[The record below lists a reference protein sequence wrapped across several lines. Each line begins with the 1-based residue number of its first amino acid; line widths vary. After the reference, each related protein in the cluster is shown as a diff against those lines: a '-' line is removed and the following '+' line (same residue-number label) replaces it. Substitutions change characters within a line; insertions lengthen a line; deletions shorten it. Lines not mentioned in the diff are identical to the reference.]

1 MIYLDNAS
9 TSFPKPPEV
18 VEAVARCLLEVS
30 GSAGRGAHAGA
41 RRAAKIIDSCRDAV
55 AELLD
60 AERAESIVFTHNAT
74 DALNLAIRG
83 VVEPL
88 LRRGQAVH
96 VVASALDHN
105 SVLRPIEFVRSLGA
119 SVTIVDASENGIV
132 APSAVCHAIRGDTR
146 LVVLNHASNV
156 TGIVQR
162 AAEIAFACRARN
174 VPVLLDA
181 TQTLGHM
188 AVSVRELGVD
198 LLAFSGH
205 KGLLGPT
212 GTGGLYIRPGFED
225 RVEPLRTGGTGTE
238 SESRTQPRAMPE
250 RFESGTM
257 NVAGLAG
264 LDAGVRWVTR
274 ECVGGGFSRERHATA
289 EFIARLRDLGLDDS
303 RHGAERSVARG
314 LSLTGGLS
322 HEIPRV
328 GVFAFVHDS
337 VDVHQAAA
345 MLESSH
351 GVVTRAGLHC
361 APLAAGGR
369 STLRAS
375 FGPMVG
381 VDDAVIAAG
390 AIVEVFRMLADG

>member
-1 MIYLDNAS
+1 MIYVDNAS

-18 VEAVARCLLEVS
+18 SEAVARCLSEVA

-41 RRAAKIIDSCRDAV
+41 RRAAKIVDSCRDAV
-55 AELLD
+55 AELIE
-60 AERAESIVFTHNAT
+60 AERPESIIFTLNAT

-88 LRRGQAVH
+88 LRRGERVH
-96 VVASALDHN
+96 VIASALDHN

-119 SVTIVDASENGIV
+119 SVTIVEAERNGV
-132 APSAVCHAIRGDTR
+132 VVPSSVCHALRDDTR

-162 AAEIAFACRARN
+162 AAEIAAACRARH

-188 AVSVRELGVD
+188 TVSVRELGVE

-212 GTGGLYIRPGFED
+212 GTGGLYVRPGFED
-225 RVEPLRTGGTGTE
+225 CVGPLRLGGTGTE
-238 SESRTQPRAMPE
+238 SESPRQPSAMPE
-250 RFESGTM
+250 RFESGTL

-264 LDAGVRWVTR
+264 LDAGVRWVLR
-274 ECVGGGFSRERHATA
+274 ECVKDGFARERRAINRFVSALEKMGIDEAGRGATGSPA
-289 EFIARLRDLGLDDS
+289 E
-303 RHGAERSVARG
+303 G
-314 LSLTGGLS
+314 LSVVGGVS
-322 HEIPRV
+322 PSAGRV
-328 GVFAFVHDS
+328 GVFAFVHDTA
-337 VDVHQAAA
+337 DVHQAAA
-345 MLESSH
+345 MLESEH

-369 STLRAS
+369 ATLRVS

-381 VDDAVIAAG
+381 VDDAVLAAG
-390 AIVEVFRMLADG
+390 AIVEVFRVLAG

>member
-18 VEAVARCLLEVS
+18 VEAVARCLTNVS

-60 AERAESIVFTHNAT
+60 AERAESIIFTHNAT

-88 LRRGQAVH
+88 LRRGEAVH
-96 VVASALDHN
+96 VVASVLDHN

-119 SVTIVDASENGIV
+119 SVTIVDAGESGVV
-132 APSAVCHAIRGDTR
+132 APSSVCHAIRSDTR

-162 AAEIAFACRARN
+162 AAEIAEACRAKG
-174 VPVLLDA
+174 VPLLLDA

-188 AVSVRELGVD
+188 AVSVRQLGVD

-225 RVEPLRTGGTGTE
+225 HVEPLRTGGTGTE

-264 LDAGVRWVTR
+264 LDAGVRWVLR
-274 ECVGGGFSRERHATA
+274 EGAGGGFSRERSAKTA
-289 EFIARLRDLGLDDS
+289 FTDRLRELGLDDS
-303 RHGAERSVARG
+303 GRGAERSAARG
-314 LSLTGGLS
+314 LCVIGGLS
-322 HEIPRV
+322 PETPRV
-328 GVFAFVHDS
+328 GTFAFVHDL

-345 MLESSH
+345 MLESEH

-369 STLRAS
+369 ATLRAS

-381 VDDAVIAAG
+381 EAEAAKAAAVI
-390 AIVEVFRMLADG
+390 VDVFSVLS

>member
-18 VEAVARCLLEVS
+18 VEAVARCLS
-30 GSAGRGAHAGA
+30 DIAGSAGRGAHAGA

-55 AELLD
+55 AELIE
-60 AERAESIVFTHNAT
+60 AERPESIVFTHNAT

-88 LRRGQAVH
+88 LRRGEAAH

-119 SVTIVDASENGIV
+119 SVTIVDANRVGQVE
-132 APSAVCHAIRGDTR
+132 PSLVCDAIRDDTR

-156 TGIVQR
+156 TGIVQS
-162 AAEIAFACRARN
+162 AAEIAFACRARG
-174 VPVLLDA
+174 VPLLLDA

-188 AVSVRELGVD
+188 MVSVRQLDVD
-198 LLAFSGH
+198 MLAFSGH

-212 GTGGLYIRPGFED
+212 GTGGLYVCQGFED
-225 RVEPLRTGGTGTE
+225 RVEPLRLGGTGTE
-238 SESRTQPRAMPE
+238 SESPRQPRSMPE

-264 LDAGVRWVTR
+264 LDAGVQWVLR
-274 ECVGGGFSRERHATA
+274 ECVRDEYSREGRSIDV
-289 EFIARLRDLGLDDS
+289 FMGVLNQLGMNAAGRGEDGS
-303 RHGAERSVARG
+303 PTHG
-314 LSLTGGLS
+314 LSVIGGAS
-322 HEIPRV
+322 PSAGRV
-328 GVFAFVHDS
+328 GVFAFVHDT

-345 MLESSH
+345 MLESEH

-369 STLRAS
+369 ATLRAS
-375 FGPMVG
+375 FGPMVE

-390 AIVEVFRMLADG
+390 AIVEVFRTLAR

>member
-18 VEAVARCLLEVS
+18 IEAVARCLADVS
-30 GSAGRGAHAGA
+30 GSAGRGAHAGS
-41 RRAAKIIDSCRDAV
+41 RRAARIIDSCRDAV

-88 LRRGQAVH
+88 LRRGEAVH

-105 SVLRPIEFVRSLGA
+105 SVLRPVELVRSLGA
-119 SVTIVDASENGIV
+119 SVTIVDAGESGIV

-162 AAEIAFACRARN
+162 AAEIADACRTKS
-174 VPVLLDA
+174 VPLLLDA

-188 AVSVRELGVD
+188 AVSVRRLGVD
-198 LLAFSGH
+198 MLAFSGH

-264 LDAGVRWVTR
+264 LDAGVRWMAR
-274 ECVGGGFSRERHATA
+274 ECAHDEYSRE
-289 EFIARLRDLGLDDS
+289 GLSIDVFMGVLKELCIDEAGRGQVDS
-303 RHGAERSVARG
+303 PTRG
-314 LSLTGGLS
+314 LSIVGRSAPGHAS
-322 HEIPRV
+322 I

-345 MLESSH
+345 TLESEH

-369 STLRAS
+369 ATLRAS

-390 AIVEVFRMLADG
+390 AIVEVFRTLADG

>member
-18 VEAVARCLLEVS
+18 VAAVARCLSDVA

-41 RRAAKIIDSCRDAV
+41 RRAAKCIDSCRDVV
-55 AELLD
+55 AELIEAD
-60 AERAESIVFTHNAT
+60 RPESVVFTHNAT
-74 DALNLAIRG
+74 DAVNLAIRG

-88 LRRGQAVH
+88 LRSGERVH

-105 SVLRPIEFVRSLGA
+105 SVLRPIEFVRSIGA
-119 SVTIVDASENGIV
+119 SVTIVDASRDGVV
-132 APSAVCHAIRGDTR
+132 APSAVCHALRDDTR

-162 AAEIAFACRARN
+162 AAEIASACRARN
-174 VPVLLDA
+174 VPLLLDA

-188 AVSVRELGVD
+188 GVSVRELGVD

-212 GTGGLYIRPGFED
+212 GTGGLYVRPGFED
-225 RVEPLRTGGTGTE
+225 RVEPLRLGGTGTE
-238 SESRTQPRAMPE
+238 SESPKQPRSMPE

-264 LDAGVRWVTR
+264 LDAGVRWVLR
-274 ECVGGGFSRERHATA
+274 ECVRDGFARERRAIS
-289 EFIARLRDLGLDDS
+289 EFVSTLKRIGLDDFG
-303 RHGAERSVARG
+303 RGATGSAASGMSVV
-314 LSLTGGLS
+314 GGVS
-322 HEIPRV
+322 PSAGRV
-328 GVFAFVHDS
+328 GVFAFVHDT

-345 MLESSH
+345 MLDSEH

-361 APLAAGGR
+361 APQAAGGR
-369 STLRAS
+369 ATLRAS

-381 VDDAVIAAG
+381 VDEAVIAAG
-390 AIVEVFRMLADG
+390 AIVEVFRTLAG

>member
-18 VEAVARCLLEVS
+18 VEAVARCLSDVS

-55 AELLD
+55 AELIEAD
-60 AERAESIVFTHNAT
+60 RPESIVFTHNAT
-74 DALNLAIRG
+74 DALNMAIRG
-83 VVEPL
+83 VAEPL
-88 LRRGQAVH
+88 LRRGERVH

-105 SVLRPIEFVRSLGA
+105 SVLRPLEFVRSIGA
-119 SVTIVDASENGIV
+119 SVTIVDAGPGGV
-132 APSAVCHAIRGDTR
+132 VPPSSICHALRDDTR

-162 AAEIAFACRARN
+162 AAEIAADCRARG

-181 TQTLGHM
+181 TQTLGHVG
-188 AVSVRELGVD
+188 VSVRELGVD

-212 GTGGLYIRPGFED
+212 GTGGLYVRPGFED
-225 RVEPLRTGGTGTE
+225 HVEPLRRGGTGTE
-238 SESRTQPRAMPE
+238 SESPLQPRSMPE

-264 LDAGVRWVTR
+264 LDAGVRWVLR
-274 ECVGGGFSRERHATA
+274 ECVRDEYSRERLPIGVFMGVLN
-289 EFIARLRDLGLDDS
+289 ELGMDPAGRGQDGS
-303 RHGAERSVARG
+303 PARG
-314 LSLTGGLS
+314 LSVVGGLAPS
-322 HEIPRV
+322 GARV

-345 MLESSH
+345 MLESER

-369 STLRAS
+369 ATLRAS

-390 AIVEVFRMLADG
+390 AIVEVFRSLAG

>member
-18 VEAVARCLLEVS
+18 IEAVARCLAEVS

-83 VVEPL
+83 VIEPL
-88 LRRGQAVH
+88 LRRGESVH
-96 VVASALDHN
+96 VVASAFDHN
-105 SVLRPIEFVRSLGA
+105 SVLRPIECVRSLGA
-119 SVTIVDASENGIV
+119 SVTIVDAGEGGIV

-156 TGIVQR
+156 TGMVQR
-162 AAEIAFACRARN
+162 AAEIADACKSRG
-174 VPVLLDA
+174 VPLLLDA

-188 AVSVRELGVD
+188 AVSVRQLGVD

-212 GTGGLYIRPGFED
+212 GTGGLYFRPGFED

-250 RFESGTM
+250 RFESGTI

-264 LDAGVRWVTR
+264 LDAGVRWVLR
-274 ECVGGGFSRERHATA
+274 EGAGGGFSRERRATA
-289 EFIARLRDLGLDDS
+289 AFIARLRELGLDDS
-303 RHGAERSVARG
+303 GRGEERSAAQE
-314 LSLTGGLS
+314 LSVIGGLS
-322 HEIPRV
+322 PATLRV
-328 GVFAFVHDS
+328 GTFAFVHDS
-337 VDVHQAAA
+337 VDVHQTAA
-345 MLESSH
+345 MLESEH

-390 AIVEVFRMLADG
+390 AIVEVFGAMA

>member
-18 VEAVARCLLEVS
+18 VEAVARCLSDVA
-30 GSAGRGAHAGA
+30 GSAGRGAHAGS

-60 AERAESIVFTHNAT
+60 AERAESIAFTHNAT

-88 LRRGQAVH
+88 LRRGEAVH

-105 SVLRPIEFVRSLGA
+105 SVLRPIELVRSLGA
-119 SVTIVDASENGIV
+119 SVTIVDAGENGIV
-132 APSAVCHAIRGDTR
+132 APSAVCHAIRSDTR

-162 AAEIAFACRARN
+162 ATKIAEACRAKG
-174 VPVLLDA
+174 VPLLLDA

-188 AVSVRELGVD
+188 TASVRELGVD
-198 LLAFSGH
+198 MLAFSGH

-212 GTGGLYIRPGFED
+212 GTGGLYIRSGFED

-264 LDAGVRWVTR
+264 LDAGVRWVMR
-274 ECVGGGFSRERHATA
+274 ECARDGYSREVLSIDAFMGVLK
-289 EFIARLRDLGLDDS
+289 ELGIDEAGRGQGDS
-303 RHGAERSVARG
+303 PTRG
-314 LSLTGGLS
+314 LSIVGRSTPGHAS
-322 HEIPRV
+322 V
-328 GVFAFVHDS
+328 GVFAFLHDS

-345 MLESSH
+345 MLESEH

-375 FGPMVG
+375 FGPMVS
-381 VDDAVIAAG
+381 VDDAVIAAR
-390 AIVEVFRMLADG
+390 AIVEVFSTLAGE

>member
-18 VEAVARCLLEVS
+18 VDAITRCVADVS
-30 GSAGRGAHAGA
+30 GSAGRGVHTGA

-88 LRRGQAVH
+88 LRRGEAVH

-119 SVTIVDASENGIV
+119 SVTIVDAGESGIV

-156 TGIVQR
+156 TGIVQH
-162 AAEIAFACRARN
+162 AAEIAGVCKAKG
-174 VPVLLDA
+174 VPLLLDA

-188 AVSVRELGVD
+188 TVSVRELGVD

-225 RVEPLRTGGTGTE
+225 RVEPVRTGGTGTE
-238 SESRTQPRAMPE
+238 SESRAQPRAMPE

-264 LDAGVRWVTR
+264 LDAGVRWVMR
-274 ECVGGGFSRERHATA
+274 ECARDGYSREGLTIDVFRGVLS
-289 EFIARLRDLGLDDS
+289 ELGIGEAGRGQVDS
-303 RHGAERSVARG
+303 PTRG
-314 LSLTGGLS
+314 LSIVGRSAPGHAS
-322 HEIPRV
+322 V

-361 APLAAGGR
+361 ASLAAGGR

-381 VDDAVIAAG
+381 VDDAVMAAG
-390 AIVEVFRMLADG
+390 AIVEVFRALAGA

>member
-18 VEAVARCLLEVS
+18 VEAVARCLSDVA

-55 AELLD
+55 AELIEAD
-60 AERAESIVFTHNAT
+60 RSESIVFTHNAT
-74 DALNLAIRG
+74 ESLNLAIRG

-88 LRRGQAVH
+88 LRRGERVH

-105 SVLRPIEFVRSLGA
+105 SVLRPLEFVRSIGA
-119 SVTIVDASENGIV
+119 SVTIVDATSDGVV
-132 APSAVCHAIRGDTR
+132 APSSICHALRHDTR

-162 AAEIAFACRARN
+162 AAEIAAACRACN

-181 TQTLGHM
+181 TQTLGH
-188 AVSVRELGVD
+188 VGLSVRDLGVD

-212 GTGGLYIRPGFED
+212 GTGGLYVRPGFED
-225 RVEPLRTGGTGTE
+225 RVEPLRIGGTGTE
-238 SESRTQPRAMPE
+238 SESALQPRSMPE

-264 LDAGVRWVTR
+264 LDAGVRWVLR
-274 ECVGGGFSRERHATA
+274 ECVRDEYSRERLPIGVFMGVLN
-289 EFIARLRDLGLDDS
+289 ELGMDPAGRGQDGS
-303 RHGAERSVARG
+303 PTRG
-314 LSLTGGLS
+314 LSVVGGLAPS
-322 HEIPRV
+322 GARV

-345 MLESSH
+345 MLESEH

-369 STLRAS
+369 ATLRAS

-390 AIVEVFRMLADG
+390 AIVEVFRSLAG